1 MRLLAVH
8 LGLHFGFKIFL
19 KKHMILFLFSFQISV
34 ASAILVALVFGVC
47 VESLPQDVP
56 CTINPDEPTTC
67 YIATPIYLLPGN
79 TLNIV
84 NRSDLVNVTRFEL
97 RAFTNLIQIPPIIW
111 AVFPNLQELVM
122 ADYASVATLT
132 TVDFLYAS
140 KLKLLNLRG
149 NKVTTIL
156 QSTFALAGA
165 LEKIDLSY
173 NLIGAIEDL
182 AFIGLDNL
190 KDLNLSNNKIGTLKV
205 FTLSNLKNLETLDL
219 GNNKIK
225 LIDDGA
231 LALPKLKLLNF
242 NSNDVKLLPDNLF
255 GLTPSTLPPLTYVD
269 FGENKL
275 SHIGNSFYG
284 LSELNSLNL
293 TGNKKIDDINLALFA
308 ELPKLETLF
317 LSSSGFQFP
326 TVLFDETTLDV
337 AATPVP
343 TSASPLKKLYL
354 AKNKLVNPDVLKQL
368 AYFGQLEVLSLEEN
382 RFIYLDDVDSLSTW
396 FPKLHTLFIGENKLS
411 CDWLNQTLP
420 LFDASNVRVYTIK
433 KVKSWFGTT
442 YQKKLIDMDD
452 CFDLGK
458 IFDNIL
464 FFLNKFSRAV

>member
-1 MRLLAVH
+1 M
-8 LGLHFGFKIFL
+8 
-19 KKHMILFLFSFQISV
+19 
-34 ASAILVALVFGVC
+34 
-47 VESLPQDVP
+47 
-56 CTINPDEPTTC
+56 
-67 YIATPIYLLPGN
+67 
-79 TLNIV
+79 NIV
-84 NRSDLVNVTRFEL
+84 NRSDLVNLTRFEL

-111 AVFPNLQELVM
+111 TTFPNLQELVL

-132 TVDFLYAS
+132 TIDFMYAS

-149 NKVTTIL
+149 NKVTTIP
-156 QSTFALAGA
+156 QSTFALAAA

-173 NLIGAIEDL
+173 NLIGVIEDL

-190 KDLNLSNNKIGTLKV
+190 KDLDLSNNKIGALKL

-219 GNNKIK
+219 SNNKIK

-231 LALPKLKLLNF
+231 LALPKLKLLDF

-255 GLTPSTLPPLTYVD
+255 GLTPSAFPPITYVD

-275 SHIGNSFYG
+275 THIGNSFYG
-284 LSELNSLNL
+284 LKELNSLNL
-293 TGNKKIDDINLALFA
+293 TANKKIDDINLAALA
-308 ELPKLETLF
+308 ELPKLETLL

-326 TVLFDETTLDV
+326 TIYEETTLDA

-343 TSASPLKKLYL
+343 TSASPLKKLFL

-382 RFIYLDDVDSLSTW
+382 RFIYLDDVESLSTW
-396 FPKLHTLFIGENKLS
+396 FPQLHTLFIGGNKLS

-420 LFDASNVRVYTIK
+420 LFDASDVHVFTIK